1 MMHKKEQRT
10 EAITLIT
17 QLIDTMKSQES
28 ATLLTILTESSHQ
41 LAENKEAIQYVLPRV
56 CNAIAREMLTD
67 NTIVSDEAMALYF
80 KLKQLSSRSAYKIG
94 NPGFL

>member
-1 MMHKKEQRT
+1 MHKKEQRT

-67 NTIVSDEAMALYF
+67 NTIVSDEAMVLYF
-80 KLKQLSSRSAYKIG
+80 KLKQLSSMSAYKIG

>member
-1 MMHKKEQRT
+1 MHKKEQRT

-67 NTIVSDEAMALYF
+67 NTIVSDEAMVLYF

>member
-1 MMHKKEQRT
+1 MHKKEQRT

-17 QLIDTMKSQES
+17 QLIDTMKSEES
-28 ATLLTILTESSHQ
+28 ATLLTLLTESIHQ
-41 LAENKEAIQYVLPRV
+41 LAENKESIQYVLPRV

-67 NTIVSDEAMALYF
+67 NTIVSDEAMVLYF

>member
-1 MMHKKEQRT
+1 MHKKEQRT

-41 LAENKEAIQYVLPRV
+41 LAENKEAIQYILPRV
-56 CNAIAREMLTD
+56 CNAFASEMLTD
-67 NTIVSDEAMALYF
+67 NMIVSDEAIQLYF
-80 KLKQLSSRSAYKIG
+80 KLKQLSSGSAYKVG